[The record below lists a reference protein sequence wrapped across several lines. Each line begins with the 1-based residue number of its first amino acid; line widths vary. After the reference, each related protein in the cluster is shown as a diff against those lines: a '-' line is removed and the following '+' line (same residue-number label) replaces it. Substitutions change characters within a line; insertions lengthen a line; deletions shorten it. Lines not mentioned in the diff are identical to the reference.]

1 MGRSKRVL
9 LVSGIYP
16 PDVGGPASFVPQLRQ
31 HLLGQGWSV
40 RVVAISGDDA
50 HTDPGVRIVRRGTS
64 PLIRRAQFARQFH
77 SVASGCDVVF
87 ANGLHAEV
95 GALARVSSKPWVAK
109 VVGEPIWERQRN
121 RGQTDLR
128 LTEFHN
134 SSIGPFSKLQR
145 HLWIESL
152 NTASSVIVPGPEL
165 ENLLVGL
172 GLETRLDLI
181 PNGIP
186 SMPFGPPVVD
196 EPLFDVVTACRL
208 TSWKGVDSLIDMA
221 GRLGVRL
228 LVIGDGP
235 DAGALRKR
243 ASEVERGGGHVTFVG
258 QLPQPEVKQHLV
270 QSKIFALMS
279 SYEGLS
285 FALLEAKA
293 AGLPAVA
300 SDIPGNRMVVRDG
313 LDGTLVPLG
322 DAQALDDA
330 VTSMLQD
337 EGERR
342 AMGRAAQRDVE
353 ERFSL
358 EATLTATERHLLE
371 ALPS

>member
-31 HLLGQGWSV
+31 HLLGQGWAV

-50 HTDPGVRIVRRGTS
+50 HTDPGIRIVRRGTS
-64 PLIRRAQFARQFH
+64 PLIRRAQFARQFN

-95 GALARVSSKPWVAK
+95 GVLARVSSKPWVAK

-121 RGQTDLR
+121 RGQTSLR
-128 LTEFHN
+128 LMEFHN
-134 SSIGPFSKLQR
+134 SNIGPFSKLQR
-145 HLWIESL
+145 RLWIESL
-152 NTASSVIVPGPEL
+152 NTASAVIVPGPEL
-165 ENLLVGL
+165 ETLLVGL
-172 GLETRLDLI
+172 GLKLQPALI
-181 PNGIP
+181 PNGIRTA
-186 SMPFGPPVVD
+186 
-196 EPLFDVVTACRL
+196 PLGAAVIDQSLHDVVTVCRL
-208 TSWKGVDSLIDMA
+208 TSWKGVDTLIDMA

-235 DAGALRKR
+235 DTGALRKR
-243 ASEVERGGGHVTFVG
+243 ASEVERRGGHVTFAG
-258 QLPQPEVKQHLV
+258 QLPQPEVKQHLAR
-270 QSKIFALMS
+270 SKIFALLS

-313 LDGTLVPLG
+313 LDGAIVPLG

-330 VTSMLQD
+330 VTSMLGD
-337 EGERR
+337 EGQRT
-342 AMGRAAQRDVE
+342 AMGQAAQNDVQ

-371 ALPS
+371 ALSS